1 MNLRVIIIERLTQ
14 KVQIQRPGVRADK
27 VRDWVKIEEL
37 TASSNLRILEDM
49 LENLSDDSKG
59 RI

>member
-27 VRDWVKIEEL
+27 VRDWLKIEDL

-49 LENLSDDSKG
+49 L
-59 RI
+59 